1 MGGNIYSR
9 IMNPTTDV
17 LEKRMALLEGAP
29 ELGGLGVASGTN
41 AAFYSII
48 NLAQAGDN
56 IVSARNLYGGTYTQF
71 KDILPTLGI
80 TVKFVDSNSPKA
92 FAEAADEKTRA
103 FFTETVSNPALD
115 VADIKAISEE
125 AHKIGLPLIVDDT
138 FTTPYLCKPFDH
150 GADIICHSL
159 TKWTGGHGT
168 AIGGIVIDKGTFDW
182 STGKHPLF
190 TEPDVVWWFTVGH
203 RPAGDAR
210 APRVYFADAHGAPA
224 QFGRV
229 HVAGQ
234 RVDGAAGHRD
244 AADAHGEALRER
256 HEGGDAPVEA
266 PEDRVGPL
274 PGPVARPDAPAPED
288 LFERKGRTAGR
299 HRPQGRPRRRRED
312 DQLAQA
318 LLARRQR
325 RRREV
330 ARDPPGVDDSLA
342 ALRRGA
348 DRDGPAARA
357 RAPVRGHRAHRR
369 HHQGP
374 EPGAGPDRVIKL
386 PPSTPTTQSTTS
398 RGTLAS

>member
-1 MGGNIYSR
+1 MTIKQFLAFAALATPVAALLPPRSSPVKTALRAWGPDWDLQPESTCIHGGWAPDPATTARAVPVYRTGPYQFESTEKAAKLFALAELGNIYSR

-92 FAEAADEKTRA
+92 FAEAADDKTRA

-115 VADIKAISEE
+115 VADIKAISDE
-125 AHKIGLPLIVDDT
+125 AHKLGLPLIVDDT
-138 FTTPYLCKPFDH
+138 FTTPYLCRPFDH

-190 TEPDVVWWFTVGH
+190 TEPDTSYGGLRWGIDLPEMLAPLAYILRMRTVPLRNLGGCMSPDNAWMALQGIETLPMRMEKHCARRRPFPSSRGDGVEVV
-203 RPAGDAR
+203 DA
-210 APRVYFADAHGAPA
+210 PPA
-224 QFGRV
+224 Q
-229 HVAGQ
+229 
-234 RVDGAAGHRD
+234 
-244 AADAHGEALRER
+244 
-256 HEGGDAPVEA
+256 
-266 PEDRVGPL
+266 
-274 PGPVARPDAPAPED
+274 AR
-288 LFERKGRTAGR
+288 
-299 HRPQGRPRRRRED
+299 
-312 DQLAQA
+312 
-318 LLARRQR
+318 
-325 RRREV
+325 
-330 ARDPPGVDDSLA
+330 
-342 ALRRGA
+342 
-348 DRDGPAARA
+348 
-357 RAPVRGHRAHRR
+357 
-369 HHQGP
+369 
-374 EPGAGPDRVIKL
+374 
-386 PPSTPTTQSTTS
+386 TP
-398 RGTLAS
+398 